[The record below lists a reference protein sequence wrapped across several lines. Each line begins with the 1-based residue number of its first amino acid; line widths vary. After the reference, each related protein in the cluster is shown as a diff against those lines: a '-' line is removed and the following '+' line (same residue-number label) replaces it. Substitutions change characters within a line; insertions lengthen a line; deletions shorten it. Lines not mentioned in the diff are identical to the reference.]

1 MNQYPDARL
10 ADELDAAIRAF
21 LAGAEPA
28 PPSSTTTADIAFVG
42 ALVGLG
48 HSIAPDATFAAE
60 LEARLVGAPATGSD
74 SPPDTGTP
82 GNGHANGHARALPRR
97 IRRLTWRGW
106 LQLAA
111 LVLLALLLITP
122 PARAGVASLIRI
134 GAVRIGLGTE
144 PSATPAPHSSPT
156 PLPTPLPS
164 LLDLAGATTLAQARA
179 QAGFPIHLPTYPPDL
194 GPPQYVYLQQL
205 DGPMVALVWTDPAH
219 PSTPRLALFEM
230 TSDVFVQKSQ
240 ARVVAET
247 TVDGQPALW
256 TEGPYF
262 VAVYSGG
269 QVSYTMRVL
278 VNGHVLVWEEHGI
291 TYRLETTLPLDQAV
305 QIAESLR

>member
-1 MNQYPDARL
+1 MNHHPDARL
-10 ADELDAAIRAF
+10 AGELDAAIQAF

-28 PPSSTTTADIAFVG
+28 PPSPTTSADVAFVG

-48 HSIAPDATFAAE
+48 QRIAPDAIFAAE
-60 LEARLVGAPATGSD
+60 LEARLLGTPATGSGA
-74 SPPDTGTP
+74 PPATGGP
-82 GNGHANGHARALPRR
+82 GDGHANGHARTLPRR
-97 IRRLTWRGW
+97 IRRVTWRGW

-134 GAVRIGLGTE
+134 GAVRIGLATE
-144 PSATPAPHSSPT
+144 SSATPAPHSSPT
-156 PLPTPLPS
+156 PMPLPS
-164 LLDLAGATTLAQARA
+164 LLDLAGATTLAQART
-179 QAGFPIHLPTYPPDL
+179 QAGFPIRLPTYPPDL
-194 GPPQYVYLQQL
+194 GPPQYVFLQQL
-205 DGPMVALVWTDPAH
+205 DGPMVVLVWTDPTH
-219 PSTPRLALFEM
+219 PDSPRLALFEM
-230 TSDVFVQKSQ
+230 TSNVFVQKSQ
-240 ARVVAET
+240 ARIVAET

-262 VAVYSGG
+262 VEVYSGG
-269 QVSYTMRVL
+269 QVSYSLRVL
-278 VNGHVLVWEEHGI
+278 VNGHVLVWEAHGI

>member
-1 MNQYPDARL
+1 MNHYPDARL
-10 ADELDAAIRAF
+10 ADELDAAIQAF
-21 LAGAEPA
+21 LDGAEPA
-28 PPSSTTTADIAFVG
+28 PPSSTMPADVAFAG

-48 HSIAPDATFAAE
+48 QNIAPDAAFAAE
-60 LEARLVGAPATGSD
+60 LEARLLGMPATDSG
-74 SPPDTGTP
+74 SPPDTGAP
-82 GNGHANGHARALPRR
+82 GNRHANGRVRTLPRR

-134 GAVRIGLGTE
+134 GAVRIGLAPG
-144 PSATPAPHSSPT
+144 PSATPAPHSGPT
-156 PLPTPLPS
+156 PTPLPS

-179 QAGFPIHLPTYPPDL
+179 QAGFPIRLPTYPPDL
-194 GPPQYVYLQQL
+194 GPPHYVYLQQL
-205 DGPMVALVWTDPAH
+205 DGPMVVLVWTDPAH
-219 PSTPRLALFEM
+219 PDTPRLALFEM
-230 TSDVFVQKSQ
+230 TSDVFLQKSQ

-262 VAVYSGG
+262 VAVFSGG
-269 QVSYTMRVL
+269 EVSYNLRVL
-278 VNGHVLVWEEHGI
+278 VNGHVLVWEERGI

>member
-1 MNQYPDARL
+1 MNHYPDARL
-10 ADELDAAIRAF
+10 ADELDAAIQAF
-21 LAGAEPA
+21 LDGAEPA
-28 PPSSTTTADIAFVG
+28 PPSSTMPADVAFAG

-48 HSIAPDATFAAE
+48 QNIAPDAAFAAE
-60 LEARLVGAPATGSD
+60 LEARLLGMPATDSG
-74 SPPDTGTP
+74 SPPDTGAP
-82 GNGHANGHARALPRR
+82 GNGHANGRVRTLPRR

-134 GAVRIGLGTE
+134 GAVRIGLAPG
-144 PSATPAPHSSPT
+144 PSATPAPHSGPT
-156 PLPTPLPS
+156 PTPLPS

-179 QAGFPIHLPTYPPDL
+179 QAGFPVRLPTYPPDL
-194 GPPQYVYLQQL
+194 GPPQYVFLQQL
-205 DGPMVALVWTDPAH
+205 DGPMVALVWTDPTH
-219 PSTPRLALFEM
+219 PDTPRLALFEM

-269 QVSYTMRVL
+269 QVSYSLRVL
-278 VNGHVLVWEEHGI
+278 VNGHVLVWEVRGI
-291 TYRLETTLPLDQAV
+291 TYRLETTLALDQAV